1 MSLNFEKRM
10 VGNTDENCGG
20 KHAYRSRCRGK
31 ICAWAEDLSEME
43 DEMSL

>member
-1 MSLNFEKRM
+1 MKEQSAFEKR
-10 VGNTDENCGG
+10 VQSIYE
-20 KHAYRSRCRGK
+20 KYAYRSRCRGK

>member
-1 MSLNFEKRM
+1 MKTVVVNMLT
-10 VGNTDENCGG
+10 GPDAG
-20 KHAYRSRCRGK
+20 GK